1 MRVKAKTILAGFLIV
16 MLGAAVG
23 LTSTEGA
30 TAPLY
35 GSGDPQP
42 GCRPNQICPDGSQS
56 PICVPG
62 KICTVKK

>member
-1 MRVKAKTILAGFLIV
+1 MRVKAKTILAGFLTV

-23 LTSTEGA
+23 LAISEGA

-35 GSGDPQP
+35 SDPQP
-42 GCRPNQICPDGSQS
+42 GCRPNEVCPDGSQS

-62 KICTVKK
+62 KTCPIKM